1 MNRKCFV
8 CLTLALTVL
17 FSSLAGVTL
26 AQEPEPPV
34 DDEPGSTS
42 SVAITSPPAMRVGEN
57 AALLAAAFSG
67 APVYDSGW
75 VTLAQDEAKT
85 LTHNLGGNTDNYVVD
100 MQYKY
105 SSTVNQRYYG
115 GADFGANVSGMENHR
130 VGAYWRSLTDSA
142 ITVYRRPEDTF
153 AAQVRIRIWIDSS
166 PDYVSGWVSM
176 APGAAATAIT
186 HNLGGNTDDYVVDM
200 QYRHGSTINQ
210 RYYGGADFGTSPAPG
225 HGENDRVALYWR
237 TLTNSTITLFRRA
250 EDNYADDVR
259 VRIWVRP
266 NPTYD
271 SGWVS
276 VNQDETQTLTH
287 NLSGN
292 PEDYVVDMQY
302 RSQDTNGVNQ
312 RYYGGADFG
321 DNPPSGMNADD
332 RVGAYWR
339 SLTNSSITVYRRPED
354 IYAPEVRIRI
364 WHFPESQ
371 FPVPGYDS
379 GWTAINQGQAIQS
392 VHNLGGDVDD
402 YLVDL
407 SFKDG
412 AGFNGI
418 NQRAYGGMDRGANY
432 PPADNRDGA
441 YWRHLTGTDIYV
453 FRRTEDTYAD
463 EVRVRIWVMPSPTY
477 DSGWTAINQNQALQ
491 FIHNLG
497 SDPEN
502 YLVDLSFKDGDNFNG
517 INQRAYG
524 GMDRGANY
532 PPADNR
538 DGAYWRHLT
547 DTDIYVYRR
556 AEDAYAD
563 EVRVRIWV
571 KPWPDYDSGWTAIST
586 EEALQFLHNL
596 GGNPDNYLVE
606 LSFKDDNA
614 SFGICHRAYG
624 GMDLASDNRDGAYW
638 RHLTDTDIYA
648 YRRAEDTYA
657 DEVRFRIWVTPYHI
671 YLPLVV
677 RNY

>member
-42 SVAITSPPAMRVGEN
+42 SVAITSPPAMRAGEN

-105 SSTVNQRYYG
+105 SSIVNQRYYG

-153 AAQVRIRIWIDSS
+153 AARVRIRIWIDSS

-176 APGAAATAIT
+176 APGAAATALT

-250 EDNYADDVR
+250 EDDYADDVR

-276 VNQDETQTLTH
+276 VTSFALC
-287 NLSGN
+287 
-292 PEDYVVDMQY
+292 
-302 RSQDTNGVNQ
+302 
-312 RYYGGADFG
+312 
-321 DNPPSGMNADD
+321 
-332 RVGAYWR
+332 
-339 SLTNSSITVYRRPED
+339 
-354 IYAPEVRIRI
+354 RIRKAFSSRTTTLPYSTRKKSEVSLKI
-364 WHFPESQ
+364 
-371 FPVPGYDS
+371 
-379 GWTAINQGQAIQS
+379 
-392 VHNLGGDVDD
+392 L
-402 YLVDL
+402 
-407 SFKDG
+407 
-412 AGFNGI
+412 
-418 NQRAYGGMDRGANY
+418 
-432 PPADNRDGA
+432 NR
-441 YWRHLTGTDIYV
+441 
-453 FRRTEDTYAD
+453 
-463 EVRVRIWVMPSPTY
+463 
-477 DSGWTAINQNQALQ
+477 
-491 FIHNLG
+491 
-497 SDPEN
+497 
-502 YLVDLSFKDGDNFNG
+502 
-517 INQRAYG
+517 
-524 GMDRGANY
+524 
-532 PPADNR
+532 
-538 DGAYWRHLT
+538 
-547 DTDIYVYRR
+547 
-556 AEDAYAD
+556 
-563 EVRVRIWV
+563 
-571 KPWPDYDSGWTAIST
+571 
-586 EEALQFLHNL
+586 
-596 GGNPDNYLVE
+596 
-606 LSFKDDNA
+606 
-614 SFGICHRAYG
+614 
-624 GMDLASDNRDGAYW
+624 
-638 RHLTDTDIYA
+638 
-648 YRRAEDTYA
+648 
-657 DEVRFRIWVTPYHI
+657 
-671 YLPLVV
+671 
-677 RNY
+677 